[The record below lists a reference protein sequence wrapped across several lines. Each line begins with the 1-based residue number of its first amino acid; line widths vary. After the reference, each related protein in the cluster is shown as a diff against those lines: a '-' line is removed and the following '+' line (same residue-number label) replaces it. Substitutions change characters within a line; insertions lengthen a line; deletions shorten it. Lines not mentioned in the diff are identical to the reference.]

1 MGRKFFRNSDIYN
14 IVAANIKKERIAAG
28 ITQQELADRTGYS
41 HEYIRRIE
49 APNRTSGF
57 TIESVYVI
65 SKALCIPIEVLF
77 ETKKKKSTMIIDSF
91 LFFFIC

>member
-1 MGRKFFRNSDIYN
+1 MTIFKNSNIYN
-14 IVAANIKKERIAAG
+14 IVAANIKKEHIAAG

-49 APNRTSGF
+49 TPNRTSGF

-65 SKALCIPIEVLF
+65 SKALGIPIEVLF
-77 ETKKKKSTMIIDSF
+77 ETKKEVNDEN
-91 LFFFIC
+91 

>member
-14 IVAANIKKERIAAG
+14 IVAANIKKERISAG

-65 SKALCIPIEVLF
+65 SKALGIPIEVLF
-77 ETKKKKSTMIIDSF
+77 ETKKEVNDEN
-91 LFFFIC
+91 